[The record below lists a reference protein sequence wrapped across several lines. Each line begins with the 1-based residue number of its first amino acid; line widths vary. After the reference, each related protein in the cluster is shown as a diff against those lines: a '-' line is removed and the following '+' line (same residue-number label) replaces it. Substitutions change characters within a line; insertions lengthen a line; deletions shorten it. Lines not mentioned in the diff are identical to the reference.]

1 MSELSEARQ
10 EGVDIWT
17 DAVTRAFSPEDFQT
31 SLDNFNPME
40 DYPEKGYQDFGPVS
54 AEPWPMQVTDD
65 SSGIDDFM
73 NMNNTHI
80 DDVLRDVLESESR
93 QAVQYDFEE
102 KPSSTELTEL
112 QNAYTPAPNE
122 GVISIRY
129 GCNGMD
135 TQPIEEQVVMRQN
148 TEYSSVSLLN
158 CDTQQTDNPLGMQ
171 LGVAPLPPQQM
182 VRCDAV
188 PTFLLPPST
197 PNTVDQQSILL
208 PDTCPSNI
216 PTVVAALTKPAQAV
230 RPLTEAKAD
239 LKRKPSRRQRK
250 LPPPKEKLYD
260 RKEPYAD
267 PKLEKRRLDAIKSR
281 DQRIRDKRHRQELEE
296 QISNLKNELRGKD
309 AIISSK
315 DLIISQR
322 DQLLNRYKNALKDMV
337 AFHEGFKHTLERND
351 IGELLQM

>member
-1 MSELSEARQ
+1 MSDLSEARQ

-17 DAVTRAFSPEDFQT
+17 DAVTRAFSPSDFQT

-40 DYPEKGYQDFGPVS
+40 DYPEKGYQDLDPVS
-54 AEPWPMQVTDD
+54 IEPWPMQVTDD
-65 SSGIDDFM
+65 CGGIDDFM

-80 DDVLRDVLESESR
+80 DDVLRDVLER
-93 QAVQYDFEE
+93 QAVQCDFEE

-112 QNAYTPAPNE
+112 QNAYTPAPNDS
-122 GVISIRY
+122 VISIRY

-135 TQPIEEQVVMRQN
+135 TQPIEEQVVMQQN
-148 TEYSSVSLLN
+148 AEYSSLPLLN
-158 CDTQQTDNPLGMQ
+158 CDTQQTDTPMGIR
-171 LGVAPLPPQQM
+171 LGVVPPPPQQL
-182 VRCDAV
+182 VRCDAL
-188 PTFLLPPST
+188 PTFLLPPKTSN
-197 PNTVDQQSILL
+197 PVNQQSILL

-216 PTVVAALTKPAQAV
+216 PTVVTALTKPVEAV
-230 RPLTEAKAD
+230 RPQAEAKAD

-281 DQRIRDKRHRQELEE
+281 DQRMRDKRHRQELEE

-309 AIISSK
+309 ALISSK

-322 DQLLNRYKNALKDMV
+322 DQLLNRYKVALV